1 MKKYFIIIA
10 IVILFTLPLWMWLGW
25 LLEGKKVLKV
35 VMVDKTSL
43 TPDGIE
49 HRSFDWILK
58 HEKYCKANHSFYSI
72 SEDYYGFFPKE
83 NKQYE
88 IKGLENLSEEELN
101 KLARKSDMVYFNDT
115 YGIYRQEWYG
125 NNYRGELSPKIYG
138 GLTQKEMNFLQ
149 QIKEQHKL
157 ILTEYNVI
165 ATPTPE
171 NVRRNFE
178 NSFGIKWSG
187 WVGRYFATLDTMA
200 DKEIPVWLI
209 ENYKLQHDNKWPFKT
224 PGIILVHDSGRI
236 EILEYDKDLTAR
248 VPSILTNEANQNK
261 YGVPEKTKFPYW
273 FDIMLTSRSNEV
285 VSVYYINTTARGD
298 SILNSI
304 NIPNPFPAV
313 IKHIDKDYKFYYFC
327 GDFSDNP
334 IGTRFTNFWGITNFR
349 ILFYSSSDYAD
360 RTNFFWLYYEP
371 MVSTILDEYY
381 NSLPPFD
388 QKN

>member
-1 MKKYFIIIA
+1 
-10 IVILFTLPLWMWLGW
+10 MWLGW

-35 VMVDKTSL
+35 VMVDKTSM
-43 TPDGIE
+43 TSDGIE

-58 HEKYCKANHSFYSI
+58 HEKYCKADRSFYSI
-72 SEDYYGFFPKE
+72 AEDYYGFFPKE

-88 IKGLENLSEEELN
+88 IKGLENLSDEELN
-101 KLARKSDMVYFNDT
+101 KLAQNSDMVYFNDT

-125 NNYRGELSPKIYG
+125 KDYRGELSPKIYG

-165 ATPTPE
+165 ATPTPG
-171 NVRRNFE
+171 NVRNNFE
-178 NSFGIKWSG
+178 NSFGVKWSG
-187 WVGRYFATLDTMA
+187 WAGRYFATLDTTV

-209 ENYKLQHDNKWPFKT
+209 RNYKLQHDNKWHFKT
-224 PGIILVHDSGRI
+224 PGIVLVHESGRI
-236 EILEYDKDLTAR
+236 EILEYDKDLSDR
-248 VPSILTNEANQNK
+248 VPSILTNEANQDK

-273 FDIMLTSRSNEV
+273 FDVMYTSRSNEV
-285 VSVYYINTTARGD
+285 VSVYQINTTARGD

-334 IGTRFTNFWGITNFR
+334 IGTGFTNFWGITNFR
-349 ILFYSSSDYAD
+349 ILFYSSNDYAE
-360 RTNFFWLYYEP
+360 RTSFFWKYYEP
-371 MVSTILDEYY
+371 MVSTIVDDYY
-381 NSLPPFD
+381 NSLPPF
-388 QKN
+388 K